1 MQHSIK
7 FNHDGK
13 RIGDTFNVNP
23 DELSTKLTEIIR
35 DYMENDEYTK
45 RSHIAELLADR
56 LTLEEIL
63 FLALTEVENTISKFD
78 EKMQKINEALE
89 KIIGDDKD

>member
-13 RIGDTFNVNP
+13 KIGNTFSVDP
-23 DELSTKLTEIIR
+23 DALSTKLSELIR
-35 DYMENDEYTK
+35 DYMEGEQYTK

-56 LTLEEIL
+56 LTMEEIL
-63 FLALTEVENTISKFD
+63 FLALTEVEGTINKFQ
-78 EKMQKINEALE
+78 EKLEKINDALE
-89 KIIGDDKD
+89 KIMQDDED